1 MARRSPRLA
10 RSAAAGALSLTRLWC
25 PSRAVLPERP
35 LAALSGAVRGAAANE
50 KHTSV
55 QPSEVFTRESQ
66 R

>member
-35 LAALSGAVRGAAANE
+35 LAALSEALCGGPRRTKN
-50 KHTSV
+50 TL
-55 QPSEVFTRESQ
+55 QFNRQWFTRESQ

>member
-10 RSAAAGALSLTRLWC
+10 RSAAARALSLTRLWC

-35 LAALSGAVRGAAANE
+35 TSLPSQALCGAAANE